1 MEEVERAIQRMAD
14 HAEAQARFLRALDQ
28 DELQIGEWLDV
39 LARLGM
45 EQSAIHALAN
55 TVSSGIGL
63 PKSARSRI
71 LAYFRRHVGEVVSQ
85 HQLACVGGIHEWA
98 RRVRELRKAGWPIVS
113 DQEDPELKPGQY
125 RMTSPRRGEVVEAE
139 QAGPTP
145 PAG

>member
-55 TVSSGIGL
+55 TVSTGIGL

-85 HQLACVGGIHEWA
+85 HQLAGVGGIHEWA

-125 RMTSPRRGEVVEAE
+125 RMTSPRRGQGVEAGHGE
-139 QAGPTP
+139 PTLP
-145 PAG
+145 LG